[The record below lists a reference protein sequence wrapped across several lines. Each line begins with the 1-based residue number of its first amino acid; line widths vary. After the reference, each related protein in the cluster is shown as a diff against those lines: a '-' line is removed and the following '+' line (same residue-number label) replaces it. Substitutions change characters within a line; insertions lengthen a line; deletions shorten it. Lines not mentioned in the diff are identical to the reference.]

1 MRAATHPDD
10 LDHSEGDLN
19 SSPHRRAW
27 QEAMLSPEA
36 RALLDRDAAVFLHQS
51 LSTPCLDVL
60 TGATGAHLTSLDGR
74 DLLDFHGNSVHQL
87 GHGHPRILEALTT
100 QLETL
105 AFCPR
110 RFTHAGAVTLA
121 ERLTQRMTE
130 ADPQGEA
137 WKLLLAPGGS
147 LAVGMALKLARLA
160 TGRFKFVSC
169 WGAFHGASLD
179 AISVSGEAIFRQGIG
194 PLLPNCGHVPAPD
207 PRHCLLR
214 PDGDCAACNLAC
226 ARYLD
231 AVFEHEGD
239 VAAFIAEPMRCTTVS
254 PPPPGYW
261 QAVRQSCDRHGVLLI
276 FDEIPTSLGR
286 TGRFFCWEHWGVA
299 PDMLLLGKGLGGGIM
314 PQAALL
320 ARAGLDVVA
329 SGAAPQAALG
339 HYTHE
344 KSPLGCAAALATLE
358 VLEQEQLVE
367 RSQTLGHQTLARLQA
382 MVGTV
387 PGVIAARG
395 LGLQLALELD
405 NAGLADRVL
414 YECLARGLSFKVS
427 AGTVLTL
434 APPLTIA
441 DADLHRALDILEAAI
456 RLCAGR
462 P

>member
-1 MRAATHPDD
+1 MRIPSRVAAIDP
-10 LDHSEGDLN
+10 SEGDVN
-19 SSPHRRAW
+19 SSPLRRTW
-27 QEAMLSPEA
+27 QAETLSPAA
-36 RALLDRDAAVFLHQS
+36 RALLERDAAVFLHQS

-60 TGATGAHLTSLDGR
+60 AGAHGATLTSHDGR
-74 DLLDFHGNSVHQL
+74 EYLDFHGNSVHQL
-87 GHGHPRILEALTT
+87 GHGHPKMLEALAA
-100 QLETL
+100 QLQTL

-110 RFTHAGAVTLA
+110 RFTHAGAVALA
-121 ERLTQRMTE
+121 ERLTQRMAA
-130 ADPQGEA
+130 ADPRGEA
-137 WKLLLAPGGS
+137 WKLLLAPGGT

-179 AISVSGEAIFRQGIG
+179 AISVGGEAVFRQGIG

-214 PDGDCAACNLAC
+214 PDGDCAACGLAC

-261 QAVRQSCDRHGVLLI
+261 QAVRHSCDRHGVLLI
-276 FDEIPTSLGR
+276 FDEIPTCLGR
-286 TGRFFCWEHWGVA
+286 TGRFFCWENWGVA
-299 PDMLLLGKGLGGGIM
+299 PDLLLLGKGLGGGVM

-320 ARAGLDVVA
+320 ARAGLDVVV
-329 SGAAPQAALG
+329 SGIAPHAALG

-344 KSPLGCAAALATLE
+344 KSPLGCAAALATLDILDE
-358 VLEQEQLVE
+358 EDLVA
-367 RSQTLGHQTLARLQA
+367 RSRDLGQAALARLQA
-382 MVGTV
+382 MVGQV
-387 PGVIAARG
+387 PGVSAARG

-405 NAGLADRVL
+405 SPALAEAVL
-414 YECLARGLSFKVS
+414 YDCLTRGLSFKVS

-441 DADLHRALDILEAAI
+441 EAHLSRALDMVEAAL
-456 RLCAGR
+456 RQHATAA
-462 P
+462 

>member
-1 MRAATHPDD
+1 
-10 LDHSEGDLN
+10 
-19 SSPHRRAW
+19 
-27 QEAMLSPEA
+27 MLSPEA

-60 TGATGAHLTSLDGR
+60 TDAAGAHLTSLDGR
-74 DLLDFHGNSVHQL
+74 EYLDFHGNSVHQV
-87 GHGHPRILEALTT
+87 GHGHPRILEALTR

-121 ERLTQRMTE
+121 ERLTQRMAA

-179 AISVSGEAIFRQGIG
+179 AISVGGEAIFRQGIG

-299 PDMLLLGKGLGGGIM
+299 PDLLLLGKGLGGGM
-314 PQAALL
+314 VPQAALL

-358 VLEQEQLVE
+358 VLDQEQLVE
-367 RSQTLGHQTLARLQA
+367 RSQTLGRQALARLQA
-382 MVGTV
+382 MVGAV
-387 PGVIAARG
+387 PGVVAARG
-395 LGLQLALELD
+395 LGLLLALELD
-405 NAGLADRVL
+405 DTGLADHVL

-441 DADLHRALDILEAAI
+441 EADLHRALDILEAAI
-456 RLCAGR
+456 RQCPGR